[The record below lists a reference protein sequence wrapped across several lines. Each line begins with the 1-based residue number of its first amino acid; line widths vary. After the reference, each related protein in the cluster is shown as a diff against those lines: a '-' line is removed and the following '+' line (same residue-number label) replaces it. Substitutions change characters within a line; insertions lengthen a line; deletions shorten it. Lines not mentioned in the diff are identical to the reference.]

1 MDENRT
7 DMENPFTRTEL
18 MLGAKAMERLAQ
30 SRVAVFG
37 IGGVGGYVVEALARS
52 GVGALDLIDDDTV
65 SVSNINRQI
74 FALHSTIGR
83 AKVDVAAERVR
94 DINPQCKV
102 TTHRMF
108 YLPENADE
116 IDLSCFDYVVDS
128 LHLLDGRCLQD
139 GSDGLQGGGF

>member
-1 MDENRT
+1 
-7 DMENPFTRTEL
+7 MENPFARTEL

-74 FALHSTIGR
+74 
-83 AKVDVAAERVR
+83 
-94 DINPQCKV
+94 
-102 TTHRMF
+102 
-108 YLPENADE
+108 LPFTAR
-116 IDLSCFDYVVDS
+116 
-128 LHLLDGRCLQD
+128 LDGPRWMWLPSACAT
-139 GSDGLQGGGF
+139 SIRSAR